1 MKARKR
7 VVTSGR
13 GAATPKRTPTVR
25 RIRPAI
31 VPARPRALAKPPVT
45 GVQPARPAVPDPA
58 VDPEEALLDFSV
70 DLGRGLALANP
81 IVAASGPFGYGV
93 EVADDV
99 EIGRLGA
106 VVTRGTSLR
115 PRAGAPPPRMVAAP
129 AGLVHD
135 IGRQNPGIDVVLERH
150 EPTWRTWPS
159 PVILSVWGE
168 SVGEIV
174 ELVRRL
180 EGAAGIAGIELDL
193 ASPTSGGRSA
203 SPFGEDEAAAASLTA
218 AVRRAWD
225 GPLVAKLIAVPEI
238 RAVARAVVSAG
249 ADAISAIGA
258 VSGLAV
264 APDRRATVPT
274 GAFGGLS
281 GPAIRPIALHAVH
294 EIASAVRVPV
304 IGLGGVSTLDDVLD
318 FLAVGAAAVGVGVAA
333 LADPR
338 LPVSL
343 ADELAAECRRRGLSG
358 YASFVGAVR
367 RT

>member
-13 GAATPKRTPTVR
+13 GTPTGKRTPTVR

-31 VPARPRALAKPPVT
+31 VPARPRAPGRSQGAALPPQSARADTADGSDAAALDLA
-45 GVQPARPAVPDPA
+45 
-58 VDPEEALLDFSV
+58 V
-70 DLGRGLALANP
+70 DLGHGLVLASP

-93 EVADDV
+93 EVTDEVD
-99 EIGRLGA
+99 IGRLGA

-115 PRAGAPPPRMVAAP
+115 PRAGAAPPRMIGTP
-129 AGLVHD
+129 AGLLHD
-135 IGRQNPGIDVVLERH
+135 VGRQNPGIEIVLERH
-150 EPTWRTWPS
+150 EPTWRTWRT
-159 PVILSVWGE
+159 PVILNVWGE

-180 EGAAGIAGIELDL
+180 EGAAGVAAIELDL
-193 ASPTSGGRSA
+193 ASPNGGGRSA

-225 GPLVAKLIAVPEI
+225 GPLIVKLIAVPEV
-238 RAVARAVVSAG
+238 RAVARAVASAG

-264 APDRRATVPT
+264 APDRRTTVPA

-281 GPAIRPIALHAVH
+281 GPAIRPIAMRAVRD
-294 EIASAVRVPV
+294 IASAVRVPV
-304 IGLGGVSTLDDVLD
+304 IGLGGVSTLDDALD
-318 FLAVGAAAVGVGVAA
+318 LLAVGAVAVGVGVAA

-338 LPVSL
+338 LPSRL
-343 ADELAAECRRRGLSG
+343 ADELAAECRRRGLTG
-358 YASFVGAVR
+358 YASLVGTAR